1 VKRLLRL
8 WFGLSERVD
17 RRTYFLTGAGLMLF
31 KYLVD
36 ATVVWSYTHR
46 WWSPLDY
53 VSPLWSVRTVALQ
66 GMPPAA
72 MLGLALWTLPF
83 LWIGVGMSMRRAVD
97 AGRSGWLAV
106 LFFIPYLKFV
116 LIGALCVLPTAPA
129 ARWLERLPDPVAADR
144 RRSALLGLGA
154 ALAVTIPTILL
165 GVYFKRNYSFGLFLG
180 TPFTAGWVS
189 AQVFNTGHPRRAG
202 ETVRLALLAVLLAGL
217 LLIAFAAE
225 GAFCLILAFPLA
237 ALVAIPGAL
246 LGRAVALRGHETA
259 GMAALLAPLLV
270 LTEPKLPPPSYEV
283 VSTVEIAAP
292 PDQVWQRVVSFP
304 DIPPPTEWLFRIGV
318 AAPERARIVGTGVGA
333 TRYCDFTTGS
343 FVEPITVWEPGR
355 RLAFDIVRQ
364 APPMHEWSP
373 YRDVNPPHLDGYFRA
388 THGEFELV
396 PLPEGRTRLVGRTR
410 YEVEMSPQGY
420 WAVAA
425 GQIVSAIHLRV
436 LRHIQ
441 RIVETGSSAR

>member
-1 VKRLLRL
+1 VKPLLRL
-8 WFGLSERVD
+8 WFGLSERID
-17 RRTYFLTGAGLMLF
+17 RRTYFLTGVGLMFL
-31 KYLVD
+31 KYVVD
-36 ATVVWSYTHR
+36 ATLVWSYTGR

-53 VSPLWSVRTVALQ
+53 VSPLWSVRTGALQ
-66 GMPPAA
+66 GVPPAA
-72 MLGLALWTLPF
+72 MLALALWTLPF
-83 LWIGVGMSMRRAVD
+83 MWIGVSMSLRRAVD
-97 AGRSGWLAV
+97 SGHSAWLAV
-106 LFFIPYLKFV
+106 CFFVPYLKY
-116 LIGALCVLPTAPA
+116 LLMLWLCLLPTTPA
-129 ARWLERLPDPVAADR
+129 SYWSEREPEAVAADR

-189 AQVFNTGHPRRAG
+189 AQVFNTGHPRTAKQSIA
-202 ETVRLALLAVLLAGL
+202 LALLAVLVAGIV
-217 LLIAFAAE
+217 LIAFAAE
-225 GAFCLILAFPLA
+225 GAFCLFLAFPLA

-259 GMAALLAPLLV
+259 AMAALLAPLLV
-270 LTEPKLPPPSYEV
+270 LTEPKVPPPSYEV

-304 DIPPPTEWLFRIGV
+304 EIPPPTEWLFRIGV
-318 AAPERARIVGTGVGA
+318 AAPQRARIVGIGLGA

-343 FVEPITVWEPGR
+343 FVEPITVWDPGH

-388 THGEFELV
+388 TNGEFELTA
-396 PLPEGRTRLVGRTR
+396 LPGGRTRLVGRTR
-410 YEVEMSPQGY
+410 YEVEMAPQGY

>member
-1 VKRLLRL
+1 
-8 WFGLSERVD
+8 
-17 RRTYFLTGAGLMLF
+17 ML
-31 KYLVD
+31 
-36 ATVVWSYTHR
+36 A
-46 WWSPLDY
+46 
-53 VSPLWSVRTVALQ
+53 
-66 GMPPAA
+66 
-72 MLGLALWTLPF
+72 LALWTLPF
-83 LWIGVGMSMRRAVD
+83 LWIGVSMSLRRAVD
-97 AGRSGWLAV
+97 SGHSAWLAV
-106 LFFIPYLKFV
+106 CFFVPYLKY
-116 LIGALCVLPTAPA
+116 LLMLWLCLLPTTPA
-129 ARWLERLPDPVAADR
+129 SYWSEREPEAVAADR

-189 AQVFNTGHPRRAG
+189 AQVFNTHHPRTTKQSIA
-202 ETVRLALLAVLLAGL
+202 LALLAVLVAGIV
-217 LLIAFAAE
+217 LIAFAAE
-225 GAFCLILAFPLA
+225 GAFCLFLAFPLA

-246 LGRAVALRGHETA
+246 LGRAVALRGRDTV

-292 PDQVWQRVVSFP
+292 PDRVWQRVVSFP
-304 DIPPPTEWLFRIGV
+304 EIPPPTEWLFRIGV
-318 AAPERARIVGTGVGA
+318 AAPQRARIVGTGVGA

-343 FVEPITVWEPGR
+343 FVEPITVWDPGH

-388 THGEFELV
+388 THGEFELTA
-396 PLPEGRTRLVGRTR
+396 LPGGRTRLVGRTR
-410 YEVEMSPQGY
+410 YEVDMAPQGY

>member
-1 VKRLLRL
+1 MKRLLRL

-31 KYLVD
+31 KYLID

-83 LWIGVGMSMRRAVD
+83 LWIGVGLSMRRAVD

-129 ARWLERLPDPVAADR
+129 AQWLERLPDPVAADR

-189 AQVFNTGHPRRAG
+189 AQVFNSGHPRRAG
-202 ETVRLALLAVLLAGL
+202 ETVRLALFAVLLAGL

-304 DIPPPTEWLFRIGV
+304 EIPPPTEWLFRIGV
-318 AAPERARIVGTGVGA
+318 AAPQRARIVGTGVGA

-343 FVEPITVWEPGR
+343 FFEPITVWEPGR

-420 WAVAA
+420 WAVVA

>member
-1 VKRLLRL
+1 VKPLLRL

-17 RRTYFLTGAGLMLF
+17 RRTYFLTGVGLMFL
-31 KYLVD
+31 KYVVD
-36 ATVVWSYTHR
+36 ATLVWSYTGR

-53 VSPLWSVRTVALQ
+53 MSPLWSVRTGALQ
-66 GMPPAA
+66 GVPPAA
-72 MLGLALWTLPF
+72 MLALALWTLPF
-83 LWIGVGMSMRRAVD
+83 LWIGVSMSLRRAVD
-97 AGRSGWLAV
+97 SGHSAWLAV
-106 LFFIPYLKFV
+106 CFFVPYLKY
-116 LIGALCVLPTAPA
+116 LLMLWLCLLPTTPA
-129 ARWLERLPDPVAADR
+129 SYWSEREPEAVAADR

-189 AQVFNTGHPRRAG
+189 AQVFNTRHPRTAKQSIA
-202 ETVRLALLAVLLAGL
+202 LALLAVLVAGVV
-217 LLIAFAAE
+217 LIAFAAE
-225 GAFCLILAFPLA
+225 GAFCLFLAFPLA

-246 LGRAVALRGHETA
+246 LGRAVALRGHETV

-270 LTEPKLPPPSYEV
+270 LTEPKFPPPSYEV

-304 DIPPPTEWLFRIGV
+304 EIPPPTEWLFRIGV
-318 AAPERARIVGTGVGA
+318 AAPQRARIAGTGVGA

-343 FVEPITVWEPGR
+343 FVEPINVWEPGH

-388 THGEFELV
+388 THGEFELTA
-396 PLPEGRTRLVGRTR
+396 LPGGRTRLVGRTR
-410 YEVEMSPQGY
+410 YEVEMAPQGY

>member
-1 VKRLLRL
+1 
-8 WFGLSERVD
+8 
-17 RRTYFLTGAGLMLF
+17 MLF

-36 ATVVWSYTHR
+36 ATVVWSYTGR

-53 VSPLWSVRTVALQ
+53 VSPLASVRIGALA
-66 GMPPAA
+66 GVPPVV
-72 MLGLALWTLPF
+72 MLALALWTLPF
-83 LWIGVGMSMRRAVD
+83 LWIGVSMSIRRAVD
-97 AGRSGWLAV
+97 AGRSAWFAV
-106 LFFIPYLKFV
+106 GFFIPYLKY
-116 LIGALCVLPTAPA
+116 LLMITLCVLPTEPA
-129 ARWLERLPDPVAADR
+129 AQWREREPDPVAADR

-154 ALAVTIPTILL
+154 ALAITIPTILL

-189 AQVFNTGHPRRAG
+189 AQVFNARHPRTAG
-202 ETVRLALLAVLLAGL
+202 ESIRLALLAVLVAGI

-259 GMAALLAPLLV
+259 GLAALLAPLLV

-292 PDQVWQRVVSFP
+292 PDAVWQRVVSFP
-304 DIPPPTEWLFRIGV
+304 EIPPPTEWLFRIGV
-318 AAPERARIVGTGVGA
+318 AAPQRARIVGTGVGA

-396 PLPEGRTRLVGRTR
+396 PLPGGRTRLVGRTR

-425 GQIVSAIHLRV
+425 GQIVSAIHHRV
-436 LRHIQ
+436 LRHI
-441 RIVETGSSAR
+441 RALSEGAP